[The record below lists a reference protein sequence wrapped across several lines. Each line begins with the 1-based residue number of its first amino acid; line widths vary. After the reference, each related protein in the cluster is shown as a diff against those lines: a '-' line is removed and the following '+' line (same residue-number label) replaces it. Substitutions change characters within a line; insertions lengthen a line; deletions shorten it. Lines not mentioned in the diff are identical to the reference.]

1 MSDVTN
7 LQELLTPSHLIPET
21 EEGLKEVAD
30 ETVAKIDETEPGE
43 DPRDKVEYSF
53 KFEFTDGR
61 GKVWQGRFVNR
72 ILSIRDRQVVGI
84 MRARLTGGQPYESLD
99 PLTAEINH
107 ILTHMTQSLI
117 ERPDWAKDMLSLT
130 NYEVLQALYL
140 EVDSH
145 ESRFHGRKA
154 LKDSGEA

>member
-1 MSDVTN
+1 
-7 LQELLTPSHLIPET
+7 
-21 EEGLKEVAD
+21 
-30 ETVAKIDETEPGE
+30 
-43 DPRDKVEYSF
+43 
-53 KFEFTDGR
+53 
-61 GKVWQGRFVNR
+61 
-72 ILSIRDRQVVGI
+72 
-84 MRARLTGGQPYESLD
+84 LD